1 MVISK
6 KDKKIVVT
14 SKTYKK
20 MMVTSKKEAMALAAA
35 SVLWLDARRLTSVTK
50 SLAQAWKWQCWQACT
65 SLAGFDGEICK
76 YVA

>member
-1 MVISK
+1 MMVISK

-35 SVLWLDARRLTSVTK
+35 SVLWLDARLLTSVTK
-50 SLAQAWKWQCWQACT
+50 SLAQA
-65 SLAGFDGEICK
+65 
-76 YVA
+76 